1 MHRIRQ
7 ILAPVDFSASSRA
20 ALQQA
25 LHYAERF
32 DAKVEVLHVWE
43 VPHTVRPDL
52 LVWIEGSDGKP
63 VTEIVSEDASR
74 QMDELLAELSPEQ
87 HARLHAKLVDG
98 DPVDTIVEMSKSGTY
113 DLIAMGTHGRRGL
126 SHLVIGSVAEKVV
139 RQAACPV
146 LTVRVREDK
155 PK

>member
-1 MHRIRQ
+1 MHRIRK
-7 ILAPVDFSASSRA
+7 ILAPVDFSESSRA
-20 ALQQA
+20 ALKQA
-25 LHYAERF
+25 LHFAERF

-74 QMDELLAELSPEQ
+74 QMDELLAELSPDDN
-87 HARLHAKLVDG
+87 ARVQANLVDG

-113 DLIAMGTHGRRGL
+113 DLISMGTHGRRGL

-139 RQAACPV
+139 RQAGCPV